1 MSPWRCSV
9 DAASVWQPGFNPNSG
24 EPAAEATAALNGS
37 SRAGSAGGR
46 AAARWEF
53 GEGGTAACWAIACGR
68 RQRCAA
74 VNGGVRGR
82 QGERDRRCGVRGRAG
97 HGAAAWACRGGPAGV
112 SARGGEDGRCGEAA
126 HGRSWHG
133 VAERDAVRDRER
145 GRARG
150 WACARPGAGRGSVH
164 RRGERVAQGQLSTAR
179 CTAGEAWVRG
189 GRPERERARA
199 RGEWVERERAAELG
213 RGGAACGAAA
223 GSEGGRAR
231 GVGERREGGRGK
243 EREKKKKEKENG
255 KEKRKKEKGGDRKRE
270 REREGRARRRRSR
283 PWSATRGVGRV

>member
-1 MSPWRCSV
+1 MRGAGW
-9 DAASVWQPGFNPNSG
+9 DASG
-24 EPAAEATAALNGS
+24 GSRPAQ
-37 SRAGSAGGR
+37 AG
-46 AAARWEF
+46 
-53 GEGGTAACWAIACGR
+53 
-68 RQRCAA
+68 
-74 VNGGVRGR
+74 VNDGGVRPSTAVCAGD

-97 HGAAAWACRGGPAGV
+97 HGAAAWVCRGGPAGV
-112 SARGGEDGRCGEAA
+112 SARGGEHGRCGEAA

-189 GRPERERARA
+189 GGPERERARA

-243 EREKKKKEKENG
+243 EREKKKKMGERKERKKKEGREREKE
-255 KEKRKKEKGGDRKRE
+255 RE
-270 REREGRARRRRSR
+270 RERGASASAPIAAAVGHARCRSRVTRRPKAKQGDGTAGDLDIGSVPRGIRRS
-283 PWSATRGVGRV
+283 GGR

>member
-1 MSPWRCSV
+1 MRGAGW
-9 DAASVWQPGFNPNSG
+9 DASG
-24 EPAAEATAALNGS
+24 GSRPAQ
-37 SRAGSAGGR
+37 AG
-46 AAARWEF
+46 
-53 GEGGTAACWAIACGR
+53 
-68 RQRCAA
+68 
-74 VNGGVRGR
+74 VNDGGVRPSMAVCAGD

-133 VAERDAVRDRER
+133 VAERDAVRDREC

-231 GVGERREGGRGK
+231 GVGERREGGRWK
-243 EREKKKKEKENG
+243 ERKRKRKWEKEKKERKRRGEKE
-255 KEKRKKEKGGDRKRE
+255 RKRE
-270 REREGRARRRRSR
+270 RGASASAPIAEAVGHAWRPGARERDARVGGKTGMGQRETWMSARFLGGIRKSGGR
-283 PWSATRGVGRV
+283 